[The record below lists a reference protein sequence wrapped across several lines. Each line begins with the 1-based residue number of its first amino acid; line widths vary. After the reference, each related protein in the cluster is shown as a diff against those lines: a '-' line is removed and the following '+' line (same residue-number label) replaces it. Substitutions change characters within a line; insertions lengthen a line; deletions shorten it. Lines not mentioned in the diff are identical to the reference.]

1 MNRKARLICIAAGLA
16 IASTA
21 ATADAAK
28 PMTAKE
34 RAAKSQEIQ
43 AAEPIN
49 REAERA
55 AKTQELRQNHR
66 SFQQPRTIAQAELR
80 AMPLAGG
87 GTALAAPTELWNH
100 LSATRGPDGQIRVHE
115 AEGQYAA
122 PAQEDTHE

>member
-16 IASTA
+16 IAGTA

-28 PMTAKE
+28 PMTPK
-34 RAAKSQEIQ
+34 
-43 AAEPIN
+43 
-49 REAERA
+49 ERA